1 MSIRLKL
8 TLIYS
13 TILTLTLVIFGV
25 ALYSFQ
31 AQNTLN
37 SLKEDMV
44 SSSLRLKNP
53 GGDISSKNPPQNPAN
68 LNPLP
73 PKRFDE
79 LSTNSGF
86 QNIREREIVRVLDDS
101 FNLVASPDGKIED
114 ALPLSDEGKIILQSR
129 KEWWEKGMVNEEL
142 MLIYSRPIISDGR
155 DTYIVQVAR
164 PLTERNRTL
173 RSLASTLSFASG
185 ITVII
190 AFGVGW
196 SLSGFTLQ
204 PINRITTTAK
214 KIGDKRDFSRRVDY
228 DGPQDEIGTLANTF
242 NGMLFQLE
250 KSFKKVK
257 KSLKQQ
263 RDFVA
268 DVSHELRTPL
278 TTLRGNLELMQRN
291 PRIPDD
297 EQEDILNDMVEES
310 DRLIRLVNNLLTLAY
325 ADAAQNMEKNLL
337 DINPIILECVR
348 TSKQLAGERKIISEL
363 SPNLVMLGNQDA
375 LKQIFLILIDNAIKH
390 SSGDIKVTTTT
401 DGENIHIKVQDN
413 GDGIPPSE
421 LKQIFNRFHRGK
433 NKTKATGF
441 GLGLPIAKSLTQEMN
456 GNISVKSNIRQGSTF
471 LVEFP
476 IYKLD

>member
-1 MSIRLKL
+1 M
-8 TLIYS
+8 
-13 TILTLTLVIFGV
+13 ILTLTLIIFGV

-44 SSSLRLKNP
+44 NSSMRLKNP
-53 GGDISSKNPPQNPAN
+53 GVDISSKNSPQNPTN
-68 LNPLP
+68 LYPLP

-79 LSTNSGF
+79 FSINSGF
-86 QNIREREIVRVLDDS
+86 QNIREREIVRILDDS
-101 FNLVASPDGKIED
+101 FNLVANPSGKIED
-114 ALPLSDEGKIILQSR
+114 TFPLSDEGKIILQNR
-129 KEWWEKGMVNEEL
+129 KDWWEEGMVDEEL
-142 MLIYSRPIISDGR
+142 MLIYSRLIVSNGR

-173 RSLASTLSFASG
+173 KSLASTLSLASG

-214 KIGDKRDFSRRVDY
+214 KIGDRRDFSRRVDHK
-228 DGPQDEIGTLANTF
+228 GPQDEIGTLANTF
-242 NGMLFQLE
+242 NGMLVQLE
-250 KSFKKVK
+250 KAYKKVEN
-257 KSLKQQ
+257 SLKQQ

-278 TTLRGNLELMQRN
+278 TTLRGNLELMHRK
-291 PRIPDD
+291 PRISDD
-297 EQEDILNDMVEES
+297 EQEDILSDMVEES

-325 ADAAQNMEKNLL
+325 ADAAQNMEKTIL
-337 DINPIILECVR
+337 DVYPIIHECVR
-348 TSKQLAGERKIISEL
+348 ESKQLAGKRKIISEL

-390 SSGDIKVTTTT
+390 SSGDIKVTATTEG
-401 DGENIHIKVQDN
+401 DNIHINVKDN

-421 LKQIFNRFHRGK
+421 LKQIFKRFYRGK
-433 NKTKATGF
+433 NKTKDTGF
-441 GLGLPIAKSLTQEMN
+441 GLGLPIAKSLTQEMK
-456 GNISVKSNIRQGSTF
+456 GNISVKSNIREGCTF
-471 LVEFP
+471 LVQFP
-476 IYKLD
+476 IHKSD